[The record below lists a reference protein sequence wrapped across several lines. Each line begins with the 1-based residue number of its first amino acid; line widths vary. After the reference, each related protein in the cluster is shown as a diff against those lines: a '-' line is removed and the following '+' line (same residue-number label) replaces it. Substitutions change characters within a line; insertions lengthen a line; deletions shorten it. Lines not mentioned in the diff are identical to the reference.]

1 VAAVPVGV
9 EEDRGVEGERGGLGR
24 KQMNRL
30 GKWVLALFVVMV
42 AGPAFAMDAAA
53 AGGGGGGWHQGLIA
67 LGAGLGLGIAAFGT
81 ALGQGR
87 ATAAAMESI
96 GRNPNSA
103 DRIFT
108 PFIVGLALMEAL
120 TLYALVIAFLLQGK
134 VQ

>member
-1 VAAVPVGV
+1 M
-9 EEDRGVEGERGGLGR
+9 
-24 KQMNRL
+24 QMNRL
-30 GKWVLALFVVMV
+30 GKWILALFVVML

-53 AGGGGGGWHQGLIA
+53 AGGGGAGWHQGLIA